1 MIVNWASCLVDDVP
15 TIDCAMIVA
24 ESIIYYAFYFAG
36 IVGVMLMIIGGIRFI
51 LSGGDAKQVDQSQ
64 KLITY
69 ALIGLVLLFLSSFII
84 DFIAQVTGAKCI
96 LNFGF
101 STCK

>member
-1 MIVNWASCLVDDVP
+1 MNIDWSSCSSNGIP
-15 TIDCAMIVA
+15 TLDCAIKVV
-24 ESIIYYAFYFAG
+24 EVLIYYAFYFAG

-84 DFIAQVTGAKCI
+84 NFIAQVTGAECI